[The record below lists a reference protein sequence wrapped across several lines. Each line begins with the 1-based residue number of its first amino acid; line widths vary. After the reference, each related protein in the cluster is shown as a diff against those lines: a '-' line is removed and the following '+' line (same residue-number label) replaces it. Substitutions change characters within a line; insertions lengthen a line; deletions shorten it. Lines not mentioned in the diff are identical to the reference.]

1 MLALMRKKAGTWM
14 IKFILGVIIIVFT
27 FWGVGSWTAQKINR
41 VATVDGD
48 PIPAE
53 TYRQAYG
60 RLMDQLRRQF
70 GNNLSEDLLK
80 MLNIEQQALNQVI
93 EQKLLQKE
101 ARRLNFDV
109 SKQELVAAIAGYPG
123 FQVDGAFSRR
133 RYEAVLANNK
143 MTPEAFEAFQE
154 STMLIEK
161 VRRFVTG
168 NAKVTDLEVREWF
181 NWRNSEVNVDFAL
194 FAPDKYD
201 ATGPDDTQAQAFFD
215 ANKETYKTAPMV
227 KAQYLF
233 CDPAAHA
240 GDVSVSM
247 EEILEYYDTHT
258 DEFSV
263 PKQVQARHILI
274 KTEQTAGDVEV
285 EKARTQA
292 ADVARL
298 AQSGEDFAKLAKQYS
313 QGPSGA
319 SGGDLGF
326 FKKQD
331 MVKPFADKAFSMQI
345 GDISDPVRTRF
356 GWHVIKVEQIKGPE
370 VKTPDNVSE
379 QIRKR
384 LVETA
389 SKNLAYNQ
397 ADQIYEASYEEN
409 SLSKSAVSVGL
420 AVETTDFFEQ
430 GSPPKGIVNG
440 SAFAQA
446 AFKLAEDEISD
457 IVDAGNGFYL
467 IKLLKKKPAAIPE
480 LAAVRERV
488 NQDWRRQEKEK
499 QAREAAATFLENMQK
514 DATDWAQF
522 TAKNAAESGETGY
535 FKKNAAI
542 PSIGQSSQIAAA
554 AFELSEEEPLPG
566 KPLTG
571 EKGIYVIR
579 YRDRKLPDNV
589 GFEKEKQSIRTSLL
603 AQKKRDMFSAL
614 VANLRLNSEIVI
626 EDRFKKLDPVAGPQ

>member
-1 MLALMRKKAGTWM
+1 MLDLMRKKAGTWM

-514 DATDWAQF
+514 DATDWAQS